1 MKCISYHTHIYFKSH
16 IFIYQMITICI
27 LDKISTLLKT
37 YITKT
42 VLALLVL
49 FIGFSLKAQDVD
61 IDSLNS
67 ALFNYLNSQRIAAG
81 MEDLV

>member
-1 MKCISYHTHIYFKSH
+1 
-16 IFIYQMITICI
+16 MITICI

-42 VLALLVL
+42 VLALIVL
-49 FIGFSLKAQDVD
+49 FIGFSIKAQDVD

-67 ALFNYLNSQRIAAG
+67 ALFNYINSQRIAAG
-81 MEDLV
+81 MEDLVLTEVMENTAQDQANYCTS